1 MHRGI
6 HIDLIRLWHH
16 FTITYHSVATPW
28 IDVILI
34 RLFLLYGHGRPS
46 CVWDQRLWYAL
57 ELKVLVIGTDVII
70 GWLGVLVLIEAVLL
84 LGWQLLHAVQLVLL
98 YPIEPLASDG
108 NHARLVASSQ
118 LELEW
123 VGLPFA
129 GCCPSALGG
138 HLSALG
144 LYLLILLLLL
154 KLLLGLLE
162 WPLSVF
168 EEKHLLL
175 LGCHDLTF
183 FVWYGTFRVHLSHL
197 LGLNVLLINDD
208 FLSFRGRILT

>member
-1 MHRGI
+1 MR
-6 HIDLIRLWHH
+6 
-16 FTITYHSVATPW
+16 
-28 IDVILI
+28 
-34 RLFLLYGHGRPS
+34 
-46 CVWDQRLWYAL
+46 DQRLWYAL

-98 YPIEPLASDG
+98 YPIKALASDG

-118 LELEW
+118 LELER

-129 GCCPSALGG
+129 GCCPSALGR

-162 WPLSVF
+162 
-168 EEKHLLL
+168 
-175 LGCHDLTF
+175 
-183 FVWYGTFRVHLSHL
+183 
-197 LGLNVLLINDD
+197 
-208 FLSFRGRILT
+208 